1 MWCQLVLDDELAER
15 VHELLTKTG
24 SCKGDH
30 SCPVVRGVRLCA
42 KGGSP
47 RSDRDTLAKV
57 LAKGRQAS

>member
-24 SCKGDH
+24 ACPGDH
-30 SCPVVRGVRLCA
+30 SCPAVRGVRLCA
-42 KGGSP
+42 KGGS
-47 RSDRDTLAKV
+47 SGENGDALAKV